1 MIVSLGEKMEDDVSI
16 ALAPSAGQGRGG
28 KERKTRISKRGRL
41 GEGRPTKRT
50 PEVVARIAGA
60 IAIGLKAHWRK
71 KVNPPL
77 WDIL

>member
-1 MIVSLGEKMEDDVSI
+1 MEDGVSI
-16 ALAPSAGQGRGG
+16 ALAPSAGQARGG